1 MLHLQPIRLPKPSVQ
16 IALVH
21 SYQCTS
27 AFNDSERLSSQF
39 IHLNI
44 VGRATCS
51 RRMSEHELFLLPSCV
66 RHLQKSEIVR
76 LTWSSSILKQS
87 LSSSIG
93 LIDQY
98 YDDFEDADLDL
109 IDRELRAEDKTFF
122 DEACVEVDEDELMRI
137 IFESRGQGKEEE
149 ESPSISLAASFPPSV
164 VFRIVVHDADRED
177 ITPRHVLV
185 WPKIELESLLLY
197 SSKALDKGIFPSD
210 LKLLSLWTAAGEKV
224 PDVKYL
230 SDRGEAEY
238 YLTEF
243 PDVPWVI
250 HPDRANIPKPT
261 YTKNVPVDVPLMELR
276 KEGNTYVKL
285 DSSLRSPVCCVLGH
299 VDAGKTSILDRIRR
313 SRVAAGEAGGITQ
326 QIAATL
332 VSIEDIAAETVS
344 INRSHNFT
352 LKIPGILVIDTP
364 GHESFS
370 NLRTRGSTLCD
381 VAILVVDIH
390 SGLQMQTIES
400 IKLLQS
406 KRAPFVIALNKVD
419 RVYGWKSV
427 TNSPFKDSLKV
438 QTEEVV
444 QEFEKKME
452 AVIAELAMQQ
462 VNAVPYY
469 KNKDFRKCPAIVPTS
484 AVTGEGIPDLLLLLP
499 LLSQKFLGDRITK
512 RDTVECN
519 VLEVKVQDGVGS
531 TLDVLL
537 LNGSLNRGDKVMLCT
552 LNGAIT
558 TKIQT
563 ILESSNMKST
573 SGVQRIE
580 GAIGARLICK
590 GAEKTLAGTELHVI
604 GPKTNE
610 VELKKKAR
618 RDIDSVTNFC
628 NRPVDHVEAEL
639 ETATSYL
646 SSGSNGGVHVQAS
659 SLGSLEALL
668 DFLKVSDI
676 PVGSIGIG
684 DPNKKDV
691 MKSSNGYKCMLL
703 FDVHISNPL
712 RKIAEDSGVTIIAA
726 DVIYHLCDEFR
737 QLMRTRQMTGEE
749 QRGIYPFI
757 ATVMEEYV
765 MKKADPIIIGMH
777 VDGYLRV
784 GAPLVVPR
792 QGQAWL
798 NIGTVGA
805 IRRLDSPAP
814 MTSVQDALVLIK
826 IDPPKDKTG
835 RTVIFGR
842 DFTALD
848 QIYPKLK
855 SPNDIATDARMQNLG
870 TKEEKAWL
878 RKFMKVYG
886 FLVKE
891 E

>member
-1 MLHLQPIRLPKPSVQ
+1 MYKCFQRQ
-16 IALVH
+16 E
-21 SYQCTS
+21 TS
-27 AFNDSERLSSQF
+27 LISQTTRSRDEC
-39 IHLNI
+39 LN
-44 VGRATCS
+44 
-51 RRMSEHELFLLPSCV
+51 MSFLLPSNVC
-66 RHLQKSEIVR
+66 HLQKSEIVR
-76 LTWSSSILKQS
+76 LTSSILKQS

-109 IDRELRAEDKTFF
+109 IDRELRAEDKKFF
-122 DEACVEVDEDELMRI
+122 DEASVEVDEDELMRI

-177 ITPRHVLV
+177 ITSRHVLV

-499 LLSQKFLGDRITK
+499 LLSQKFLSDRITK
-512 RDTVECN
+512 RDAVECN

-537 LNGSLNRGDKVMLCT
+537 LNGSLNRGDKIMLCT
-552 LNGAIT
+552 LNGAVT

-563 ILESSNMKST
+563 ILESSNMKSA

-610 VELKKKAR
+610 VELKKK
-618 RDIDSVTNFC
+618 
-628 NRPVDHVEAEL
+628 VEAEL

-668 DFLKVSDI
+668 DFLKASDI

-712 RKIAEDSGVTIIAA
+712 RKMAEDSGVTIIAA

-737 QLMRTRQMTGEE
+737 RLMRTRQMTGEV

-777 VDGYLRV
+777 VEGYLRV

-798 NIGTVGA
+798 DIGTVGA

-814 MTSVQDALVLIK
+814 MTSVQDELVLIK
-826 IDPPKDKTG
+826 IVPPKDKTG

-855 SPNDIATDARMQNLG
+855 SPNDIATKARMQNLG